1 MSRLTYDLIF
11 QFKEINGDGNYSKE
25 KILTALYQNEGNVE
39 ATIDQLNS
47 YVIKGFNEHMWTEP
61 EPEGPRT
68 EGPQSPLEGAVG
80 GVPAAMAGDG
90 AVRGHGMEENDGAM
104 DSVINKADFQEMI
117 KNKGVDKEVSQFE
130 AIWASTQ
137 QNLSSGFRTK

>member
-1 MSRLTYDLIF
+1 
-11 QFKEINGDGNYSKE
+11 
-25 KILTALYQNEGNVE
+25 
-39 ATIDQLNS
+39 
-47 YVIKGFNEHMWTEP
+47 MWTEP

-80 GVPAAMAGDG
+80 GVPAAMAGVG
-90 AVRGHGMEENDGAM
+90 PVRGHGMEENDGTM

-130 AIWASTQ
+130 AIWASTR
-137 QNLSSGFRTK
+137 QNMSSGFPTTGFAQA